1 MALGRR
7 ILLFLVFWIVSQ
19 STVSAYIFIK
29 NQGQWPS
36 EVLYRTSIPSGQLWI
51 TRNGLVYQLYEA
63 ENSPHFS
70 SDRQGRKSFST
81 QNISLEFKNIC
92 QFSKKEKAVD
102 QTFNFFIGQNKDE
115 WKSNVPAFEEILLE
129 NVFDG
134 IDFRMYSADQSLKYE
149 YIVKPGADA
158 SQIKF
163 KYEGANET
171 LIQKNELI
179 LKTNFGLIKEFQPF
193 TYQSTNNQKKPIKSS
208 FKMTDDY
215 ISFQLAEYNH
225 NQELIID
232 PELVFST
239 YTGSLSDNWSHTA
252 TYDSK
257 GNTYAAGT
265 VFGVNFPV
273 SINAYQPKSGGTTTP
288 TDVGYR
294 TDVVIVKYSDDG
306 SKILYSTFLGG
317 NESEVPHSLIV
328 NSKDELVVFG
338 TTSSSNF
345 PTTSVSFDQTF
356 NGGTFLNGPP
366 ITTNI
371 AFYSGTDIFVSV
383 LSVNG
388 DRLLGS
394 TYIGGSE
401 NDGIHDFRA
410 LEIQNYGDEFRG
422 EVYVDAAD
430 NIYVA
435 SVSTSANFPIAG
447 TTQTKKSTYDAVV
460 FKLNNYCNQL
470 LFSTFIGGNNYDAA
484 YGIRVDKSN
493 NIYVCGVTLSKDFP
507 ITSQGFRKT
516 FGGDTEG
523 FIIKIENNRLT
534 ASTFIGTS
542 KGDLAHLID
551 LDLER
556 NVYTL
561 GSTLGEYP
569 VTSGLYQNAKSGQFV
584 QVLSNNLSSSK
595 FSSIFGTGRSF
606 GTVDLVPT
614 AFMVS
619 DCGNIYVS
627 GWGGRVNSENG
638 YNKNST
644 TKGLPITENAFKKS
658 TSGSNYY
665 FAIFEKGFK
674 SLLYATYFGSTPPS
688 NADEERGDHL
698 DGGTCRFDK
707 NGTIYH
713 SACVCKAFGF
723 VEFPLKNAAEPNHR
737 NGNCN
742 MAAFKF
748 NLDALN
754 AKFDL
759 KDGSKVNPTEICAP
773 TKLDFDNNSV
783 GGETFEWYVNNAK
796 VSTAENINY
805 TFTDSG
811 QYKIKLVA
819 YNKVT
824 CKAVDSTFRTL
835 KVKSFNHSV
844 SNDTTVC
851 PGAQVFMNASGGK
864 TYKWSPSQFFPNS
877 SKDSVSTKVQ
887 NTQIFTVEISN
898 QECSIKKDIKVTV
911 ENTKTDFGATNN
923 STICKGNKISLN
935 ASGLADK
942 FVWSG
947 EGISD
952 STKAS
957 ITINPKKTSTY
968 IVKAFYS
975 DGCNPQKAVTVTVD
989 ESVKLDFDYEY
1000 KFACHKPSEIIFN
1013 NKSTGATSYI
1023 WKIGENPE
1031 TTDISTF
1038 SVKNNLTTFLT
1049 LKGLSNA
1056 GCAFETTRSIDLKTF
1071 DGIIPNVITP
1081 NNDKKNDTFVVGY
1094 PSSALQ
1100 IFNAWGKKVFEDF
1113 NYQNDWGN
1121 KTNAG
1126 TYYYLLTIPDGQV
1139 CKGWLEVLN

>member
-1 MALGRR
+1 MALLRQF
-7 ILLFLVFWIVSQ
+7 LLFLFFFVAGLNFARAFV
-19 STVSAYIFIK
+19 FIK

-51 TRNGLVYQLYEA
+51 TQKGLLYQLFEA
-63 ENSPHFS
+63 ENSPHYS
-70 SDRQGRKSFST
+70 SNRKARESFST
-81 QNISLEFKNIC
+81 QNISLKFKNVC
-92 QFSKKEKAVD
+92 HFSKKEKVVA
-102 QTFNFFIGQNKDE
+102 QTFNFFIGQNLNE
-115 WKSNVPAFEEILLE
+115 WKTNVTAFEEILLE

-134 IDFRMYSADQSLKYE
+134 IDFRMYSTDQSLKYE

-158 SQIKF
+158 NQIKF

-171 LIQKNELI
+171 ILEKNELV
-179 LKTNFGLIKEFQPF
+179 LKTNFGIIKEFQPF
-193 TYQSTNNQKKPIKSS
+193 TYQSQNNQKKPIKSS
-208 FKMTDDY
+208 FKISDEY
-215 ISFQLAEYNH
+215 ISFQIAEYDH

-239 YTGSLSDNWSHTA
+239 YSGSLSDNWSHTA

-273 SINAYQPKSGGTTTP
+273 SINAFQPKSGGTTNQN
-288 TDVGYR
+288 DVGYR
-294 TDVVIVKYSDDG
+294 TDIVIVKYSDDG
-306 SKILYSTFLGG
+306 SEILYSTFLGG

-345 PTTSVSFDQTF
+345 PMTSSSFDQSF

-371 AFYSGTDIFVSV
+371 TFLSGTDIFVSV
-383 LSVNG
+383 LSEKG
-388 DRLLGS
+388 DKLLGS
-394 TYIGGSE
+394 TYMGGSE

-422 EVYVDAAD
+422 EVYVDATD

-435 SVSTSANFPIAG
+435 SVSTSSNFPVAG
-447 TTQTKKSTYDAVV
+447 ATQTKKSTYDAVV
-460 FKLNNYCNQL
+460 FKLNKYCNKL
-470 LFSTFIGGNNYDAA
+470 IFSTFIGGSNYDAA
-484 YGIRVDKSN
+484 YGIRVDKAN

-523 FIIKIENNRLT
+523 FIVKIENNILS

-551 LDLER
+551 LDLEG

-561 GSTLGEYP
+561 GSTLGEYA
-569 VTSGLYQNAKSGQFV
+569 VTSGLYQNAKSGQFL
-584 QVLSNNLSSSK
+584 QVLSNNLSVSK
-595 FSSIFGTGRSF
+595 FSSIFGTGRGF
-606 GTVDLVPT
+606 GTVDIVPT
-614 AFMVS
+614 AFMVN

-638 YNKNST
+638 FNKNST
-644 TKGLPITENAFKKS
+644 TKGLPITENAFKKT

-674 SLLYATYFGSTPPS
+674 SLLYGTYFGSTPPAK
-688 NADEERGDHL
+688 ADEERGDHL

-713 SACVCKAFGF
+713 SACVCKTFGF
-723 VEFPLKNAAEPNHR
+723 VEFPLKNAVESNHR

-748 NLDALN
+748 SLDALN

-773 TKLDFDNNSV
+773 TKIDFDNNTV
-783 GGETFEWYVNNAK
+783 GGETFEWYVNNSK
-796 VSTAENINY
+796 VSTGENINY

-811 QYKIKLVA
+811 QYKIKLIA

-835 KVKSFNHSV
+835 KVKSFTNTV
-844 SNDTTVC
+844 SKDTTVC

-864 TYKWSPSQFFPNS
+864 TYKWSPAQFFTIS
-877 SKDSVSTKVQ
+877 TKDSVTTKVQ
-887 NTQIFTVEISN
+887 NTQVFTVEIAN
-898 QECSIKKDIKVTV
+898 EECSIKKNIKVNV

-923 STICKGNKISLN
+923 STVCKGNAISLN
-935 ASGLADK
+935 ASGLADR

-957 ITINPKKTSTY
+957 ISVKPSKTSTY
-968 IVKAFYS
+968 VVKAFYP
-975 DGCNPQKAVTVTVD
+975 DGCNPQKSVVITVD
-989 ESVKLDFDYEY
+989 ESVKLAFDFDYKY
-1000 KFACHKPSEIIFN
+1000 ACHKPSEVIFN
-1013 NKSTGATSYI
+1013 NKSSGASSYI

-1031 TTDISTF
+1031 TSDVSFF
-1038 SVKNNLTTFLT
+1038 SVKTNLNTVLT
-1049 LKGLSNA
+1049 LKGLSNS
-1056 GCAFETTRSIDLKTF
+1056 GCTFEASKNIDLKTY

-1094 PSSALQ
+1094 PTSALQ
-1100 IFNAWGKKVFEDF
+1100 IFNAWGKKIFEDF

-1121 KTNAG
+1121 KINAG

>member
-19 STVSAYIFIK
+19 SAKSAYIFIK
-29 NQGQWPS
+29 NYGQWPS
-36 EVLYRTSIPSGQLWI
+36 EVLYRSSIPSGQLWV
-51 TRNGLVYQLYEA
+51 TQKGLVYQLYEA

-70 SDRQGRKSFST
+70 SNRQARKSFST
-81 QNISLEFKNIC
+81 QNINLEFKNTC
-92 QFSKKEKAVD
+92 KFSKKEKAVA

-115 WKSNVPAFEEILLE
+115 WKSNVPAFEDILLE

-193 TYQSTNNQKKPIKSS
+193 TYQSTNNHKKPVKSS
-208 FKMTDDY
+208 FKMSDDY

-239 YTGSLSDNWSHTA
+239 YSGSLSDNWSHTA

-273 SINAYQPKSGGTTTP
+273 SNNAYQPKSGGTTTQN
-288 TDVGYR
+288 DVGYR
-294 TDVVIVKYSDDG
+294 TDIVIVKYSEDG
-306 SKILYSTFLGG
+306 SDILYSTFLGG

-328 NSKDELVVFG
+328 NSKDELVIFG

-345 PTTSVSFDQTF
+345 PMTSNGYDQTF

-435 SVSTSANFPIAG
+435 SVSTSANFPIVAS
-447 TTQTKKSTYDAVV
+447 TQTKKSTYDAVV

-507 ITSQGFRKT
+507 ITSQSFRKT

-523 FIIKIENNRLT
+523 FIVKIENNRLT

-551 LDLER
+551 LDLEG

-614 AFMVS
+614 AFMVN

-644 TKGLPITENAFKKS
+644 TKGLPITENAFKKT

-674 SLLYATYFGSTPPS
+674 SLLYATYFGSTPPT

-698 DGGTCRFDK
+698 DGGTCRF
-707 NGTIYH
+707 
-713 SACVCKAFGF
+713 
-723 VEFPLKNAAEPNHR
+723 
-737 NGNCN
+737 
-742 MAAFKF
+742 
-748 NLDALN
+748 
-754 AKFDL
+754 
-759 KDGSKVNPTEICAP
+759 
-773 TKLDFDNNSV
+773 
-783 GGETFEWYVNNAK
+783 
-796 VSTAENINY
+796 
-805 TFTDSG
+805 
-811 QYKIKLVA
+811 
-819 YNKVT
+819 
-824 CKAVDSTFRTL
+824 
-835 KVKSFNHSV
+835 
-844 SNDTTVC
+844 
-851 PGAQVFMNASGGK
+851 
-864 TYKWSPSQFFPNS
+864 
-877 SKDSVSTKVQ
+877 
-887 NTQIFTVEISN
+887 
-898 QECSIKKDIKVTV
+898 
-911 ENTKTDFGATNN
+911 
-923 STICKGNKISLN
+923 
-935 ASGLADK
+935 
-942 FVWSG
+942 
-947 EGISD
+947 
-952 STKAS
+952 
-957 ITINPKKTSTY
+957 
-968 IVKAFYS
+968 
-975 DGCNPQKAVTVTVD
+975 
-989 ESVKLDFDYEY
+989 
-1000 KFACHKPSEIIFN
+1000 
-1013 NKSTGATSYI
+1013 
-1023 WKIGENPE
+1023 
-1031 TTDISTF
+1031 
-1038 SVKNNLTTFLT
+1038 
-1049 LKGLSNA
+1049 
-1056 GCAFETTRSIDLKTF
+1056 
-1071 DGIIPNVITP
+1071 
-1081 NNDKKNDTFVVGY
+1081 
-1094 PSSALQ
+1094 
-1100 IFNAWGKKVFEDF
+1100 
-1113 NYQNDWGN
+1113 
-1121 KTNAG
+1121 
-1126 TYYYLLTIPDGQV
+1126 
-1139 CKGWLEVLN
+1139 